1 MGKWRRNKIQQD
13 NSRAEFTEPM
23 AEVTVV
29 RARRKNSASGCA
41 HSKQKQ

>member
-13 NSRAEFTEPM
+13 NSRAEFPEPM

-29 RARRKNSASGCA
+29 RGEGGGIVLQAVLT
-41 HSKQKQ
+41 

>member
-23 AEVTVV
+23 AEVAVV
-29 RARRKNSASGCA
+29 REEEEQCFRLCSLEE
-41 HSKQKQ
+41 KQ